1 MKWIKRIGI
10 FFIALVVM
18 STVWVTTRP
27 NMDELGIPYAEPAPA
42 NSTGVTVKWYGIS
55 TLLIDDGETQLL
67 SDGFFSRPSLLDMA
81 LKRPIAPDTQVIERM
96 LESEKM
102 DRLAAVFPVHS
113 HYDHAMDSADIAR
126 LTGAQLMGSSSSAM
140 IARSS
145 GLPDTQI
152 QIVDTGHAY
161 TLGKFQITFFP
172 SHHAPLPSNQGIDGR
187 VNETFELPAPY
198 TAWQL
203 GEAYAILIE
212 HPEARFII
220 QGSAGFIPNT
230 LKGIE
235 VDAVFL
241 GTGGLQTL
249 SHEYV
254 QSYVY
259 ETVTL
264 TNPAT
269 VYTVHHDNLFGEL
282 GNVEQSPILP
292 TFDATSAFE
301 LSQLILP
308 ARLQQMRFA
317 QAVEIVS
324 NKPETTISSE
334 TSDEAT
340 PSIDETISS
349 EK

>member
-1 MKWIKRIGI
+1 MKWIKRIGMLV
-10 FFIALVVM
+10 IALVVI
-18 STVWVTTRP
+18 STAWMATRP
-27 NMDELGIPYAEPAPA
+27 SMDELGIPYADTAPA
-42 NSTGVTVKWYGIS
+42 NSQGVTVKWYGIS

-81 LKRPIAPDTQVIERM
+81 LKRPIEPDIQIIEKM
-96 LESEKM
+96 LTSEKM

-113 HYDHAMDSADIAR
+113 HYDHAMDSADIALR
-126 LTGAQLMGSSSSAM
+126 SGAQLLGSSSSSM

-145 GLPDTQI
+145 GLPDDQI
-152 QIVDTGHAY
+152 QIVETGRPY

-172 SHHAPLPSNQGIDGR
+172 SHHAPLPSNQGIDGT

-212 HPEARFII
+212 HPQASFII

-230 LKGIE
+230 LKDIQ

-249 SHEYV
+249 SHEHV

-264 TNPAT
+264 TNPST

-292 TFDATSAFE
+292 TFNKTSAFE
-301 LSQLILP
+301 LSQLVLP
-308 ARLQQMRFA
+308 AQLKQLRFA
-317 QAVEIVS
+317 QAIEIKNTANRKS
-324 NKPETTISSE
+324 TQPQ
-334 TSDEAT
+334 
-340 PSIDETISS
+340 PSGTE
-349 EK
+349 